1 MQLSRGRRHLNLHT
15 ARESCAR
22 NFQTDFSTKEGFRM
36 NDFRSPNQRFT
47 PPQQQAWP
55 PPSADGSW
63 GSLQAQT
70 AAQASVAERMGF
82 IRKVYALFFVGTL
95 FAIGGVALGMS
106 FPPLFEFA
114 LEHPF
119 IMLLLMLGAVMGAQ
133 AVRHVPVVNVV
144 ALFAFTTFTGV
155 VISPLMYYVSLYNP
169 ASIWQAG
176 GLTVGIFGG
185 LTAYVFISKR
195 DFSFLHGMLW
205 TGLIIMILGGFLNW
219 FVVGSS
225 ALGFGLAAATLLL
238 FSGFVLY
245 DTSNI
250 MRRYPTNEY
259 IAGALDLYLD
269 AFNIFLA
276 LIRILNAGR
285 R

>member
-1 MQLSRGRRHLNLHT
+1 
-15 ARESCAR
+15 
-22 NFQTDFSTKEGFRM
+22 M
-36 NDFRSPNQRFT
+36 NDFQSPNQRYDT
-47 PPQQQAWP
+47 HRQQAWTP
-55 PPSADGSW
+55 QDAGGW

-82 IRKVYALFFVGTL
+82 IRKVYALFFAATL
-95 FAIGGVALGMS
+95 FAIGGVALGLS
-106 FPPLFEFA
+106 FEPLYNFA
-114 LEHPF
+114 REHPF
-119 IMLLLMLGAVMGAQ
+119 IMLLVMLGAVMGAT
-133 AVRHVPVVNVV
+133 AVRHVPVVNLL
-144 ALFAFTTFTGV
+144 ALFGFTTLTGV
-155 VISPLMYYVSLYNP
+155 MISPLMYAVSLYNP

-176 GLTVGIFGG
+176 VLTVGIFGG

-195 DFSFLHGMLW
+195 DFSFLRGLLW
-205 TGLIIMILGGFLNW
+205 TGLIIMILGGLLNW
-219 FVVGSS
+219 LIVGSS

-238 FSGFVLY
+238 FAGFVLY

-276 LIRILNAGR
+276 LIRLLNAGR